1 MNNGIVCGYLIRQ
14 INFIWERI
22 AKQLLENTDLNW
34 TQLGMIGLL
43 IEAEGNEL
51 TLKQLE
57 KLYPDKA
64 NDIALL
70 IRSIIGIDEEEVK
83 TRLEEFKQHYTTLN
97 SKQMLCLNL
106 VEKQLKANNYL
117 KETSLYD
124 RPFTGL
130 GDISDIFTKEELEE
144 LYKLLDGYMIKERVV
159 G

>member
-57 KLYPDKA
+57 KGLNISQSVIARMAIYLTENGYTEYTKNTDDKRVKK
-64 NDIALL
+64 IHLL
-70 IRSIIGIDEEEVK
+70 EKGFRCHNEIFVSMNEQEQPM
-83 TRLEEFKQHYTTLN
+83 LEGMSLGEKILFQELLQKVLLN
-97 SKQMLCLNL
+97 SVKVQQEM
-106 VEKQLKANNYL
+106 KNNQKRL
-117 KETSLYD
+117 
-124 RPFTGL
+124 
-130 GDISDIFTKEELEE
+130 
-144 LYKLLDGYMIKERVV
+144 
-159 G
+159 

>member
-57 KLYPDKA
+57 KGLNISQSVIARMAIYLTENGYTEYTKNTDDKRVKK
-64 NDIALL
+64 IHLL
-70 IRSIIGIDEEEVK
+70 EKGFQCHNEIFVSMNEQEQPV
-83 TRLEEFKQHYTTLN
+83 LEGMSLGEKILFQELLQKVLLN
-97 SKQMLCLNL
+97 SIKVQQEM
-106 VEKQLKANNYL
+106 KNNQKRL
-117 KETSLYD
+117 
-124 RPFTGL
+124 
-130 GDISDIFTKEELEE
+130 
-144 LYKLLDGYMIKERVV
+144 
-159 G
+159 

>member
-57 KLYPDKA
+57 KGLNISQSVIARMAIYLTEKGYTEYTKNTDDK
-64 NDIALL
+64 
-70 IRSIIGIDEEEVK
+70 R
-83 TRLEEFKQHYTTLN
+83 
-97 SKQMLCLNL
+97 
-106 VEKQLKANNYL
+106 
-117 KETSLYD
+117 
-124 RPFTGL
+124 
-130 GDISDIFTKEELEE
+130 
-144 LYKLLDGYMIKERVV
+144 
-159 G
+159 

>member
-57 KLYPDKA
+57 KGLNISQSVIARMAIYLTENGYTEYTKNTDDKRVKK
-64 NDIALL
+64 IHLL
-70 IRSIIGIDEEEVK
+70 EKGFQCHNEIFVSMNEQEQPM
-83 TRLEEFKQHYTTLN
+83 LEGMSLGEKILFQELLQKVLLN
-97 SKQMLCLNL
+97 SIKVQQEM
-106 VEKQLKANNYL
+106 KNNQKRL
-117 KETSLYD
+117 
-124 RPFTGL
+124 
-130 GDISDIFTKEELEE
+130 
-144 LYKLLDGYMIKERVV
+144 
-159 G
+159 

>member
-57 KLYPDKA
+57 KGLNISQSVIARMAIYLTEKGYTEYTKNTDDKRVKK
-64 NDIALL
+64 IHLL
-70 IRSIIGIDEEEVK
+70 EKGFQCHNEIFVSMNEEK
-83 TRLEEFKQHYTTLN
+83 QPMLEGMSLGEKILFQELLQKVLLN
-97 SKQMLCLNL
+97 SVKVQQEM
-106 VEKQLKANNYL
+106 KNNQKRL
-117 KETSLYD
+117 
-124 RPFTGL
+124 
-130 GDISDIFTKEELEE
+130 
-144 LYKLLDGYMIKERVV
+144 
-159 G
+159 